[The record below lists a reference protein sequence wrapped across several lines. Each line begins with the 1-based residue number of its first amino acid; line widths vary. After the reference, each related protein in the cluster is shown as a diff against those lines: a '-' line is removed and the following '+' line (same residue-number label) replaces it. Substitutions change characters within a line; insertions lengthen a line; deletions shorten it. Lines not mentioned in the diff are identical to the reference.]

1 MSIPDEVKRPH
12 VVHLTSAHPR
22 YDIRIFRKQCRT
34 LAKSGFRVSLVVAD
48 GKGDEV
54 TENGIAIYDVGRMEG
69 RLNRIFRSTRRV
81 LAKALELDADLYHL
95 HDPELL
101 PAGAR
106 LQRHE
111 KAVIFDSHEDVP
123 KQMLG
128 KPYLNPLALRIIAM
142 IFAIYEAWVVRSL
155 SAVVGATPAITGKFE
170 RLAKR
175 AENVNNFPELGE
187 LESQLPWT
195 DKNAEI
201 CYVGGIARIRG
212 IIPLVDALSETE
224 SKARLNL
231 VGEFSEAD
239 TEAEAKASNGWPDVN
254 AMGFLG
260 RQGVRDVMARSIAGV
275 VTFAPL
281 PNHVDAQPNKMFEYM
296 SAGIPVIA
304 SDFPL
309 WRQIIVG
316 SECGLCVDPE
326 NPKAIARAIDILV
339 NDRAL
344 AQRYGANGKRAVEEI
359 YNWAREEPKLLN
371 LYREILG

>member
-1 MSIPDEVKRPH
+1 MSIPEAGPQSH
-12 VVHLTSAHPR
+12 VVHLTSAHSR
-22 YDIRIFRKQCRT
+22 YDIRIFRKQCRA
-34 LAKSGFRVSLVVAD
+34 LAGRGFRVSLIVAD
-48 GKGDEV
+48 GKGDEL
-54 TENGIAIYDVGRMEG
+54 TDDGIAIYDVGHLEG

-81 LAKALELDADLYHL
+81 LAKALELDANLYHL

-106 LQRHE
+106 LRRRK

-128 KPYLNPLALRIIAM
+128 KPYLNPLALRTIAT
-142 IFAIYEAWVVRSL
+142 IYAIYEAWVVRSL
-155 SAVVGATPAITGKFE
+155 SAVIGATPAITDKFE

-175 AENVNNFPELGE
+175 TENVNNFPELGE

-195 DKNAEI
+195 DKSAEI

-212 IIPLVDALSETE
+212 IIPLVKALLETE
-224 SKARLNL
+224 SETRLNL
-231 VGEFSEAD
+231 VGEFSEVD
-239 TEAEAKASNGWPDVN
+239 TEAEAKASNGWSDVN
-254 AMGFLG
+254 ALGFLD
-260 RQGVRDVMARSIAGV
+260 RHGVRDVMARSVAGV

-281 PNHVDAQPNKMFEYM
+281 PNHIDAQPNKMFEYM

-326 NPKAIARAIDILV
+326 DPQAIARAIDILV
-339 NDRAL
+339 KDRAL
-344 AQRYGANGKRAVEEI
+344 AQRYGENGKRAVEEI
-359 YNWAREEPKLLN
+359 YNWAREEPKLVN